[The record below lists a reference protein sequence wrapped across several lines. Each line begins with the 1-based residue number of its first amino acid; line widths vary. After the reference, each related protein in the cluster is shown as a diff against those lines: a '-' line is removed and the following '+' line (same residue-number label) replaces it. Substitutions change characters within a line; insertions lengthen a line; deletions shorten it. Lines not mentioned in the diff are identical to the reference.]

1 MDAIVHECGVINDV
15 FESLSINK
23 SLVVINDL
31 RCTYHID
38 TILKHQLFPVEKLV
52 YVNFNETLERFVTG
66 TLRMMIMS
74 EAMFRVFRLNYVYD
88 NKETRFSYQNDGD
101 YFHKNITYYMKGIVV
116 RRVKKPTTTS
126 QKMKYSIT
134 YPSGTRFA
142 GSAAERSTKSLI
154 EKIVRWQETVNPIEN
169 DKDIR

>member
-23 SLVVINDL
+23 SLIVINDL

-74 EAMFRVFRLNYVYD
+74 EAMFRVLQIRYPEIFEEISVIFVSQTLVQNCGKDLDDRY
-88 NKETRFSYQNDGD
+88 KIFSLA
-101 YFHKNITYYMKGIVV
+101 I
-116 RRVKKPTTTS
+116 
-126 QKMKYSIT
+126 
-134 YPSGTRFA
+134 
-142 GSAAERSTKSLI
+142 
-154 EKIVRWQETVNPIEN
+154 
-169 DKDIR
+169 